1 MSLKNVSKGAF
12 HGVKGPGQIAQNRME
27 GLLSFF
33 KVQGLYSN
41 LQHLLQNSQTTVPPL
56 GRIPYHLPS
65 PYHFLCIAL
74 DGTTCQD
81 YWQYALHSQGS
92 FYYSDSRLYMVLI
105 IISLDSIFYFSP
117 TQLCPVHLPF
127 NDVDCCFSFLPEGL
141 NCTYCV
147 LSKITAF
154 FSIQLSPIQTVLC
167 PFSLKHRFDSGYP
180 LLLDLAL
187 YFGVIYK
194 SHCVLFLTLHI
205 NYHNHF

>member
-1 MSLKNVSKGAF
+1 
-12 HGVKGPGQIAQNRME
+12 ME
-27 GLLSFF
+27 S
-33 KVQGLYSN
+33 KVQDK
-41 LQHLLQNSQTTVPPL
+41 QHRTGWKACLAFLRCKAYILISSTSSKIPRLLFHPLEGFPTACPLPTTSYVQ
-56 GRIPYHLPS
+56 HQM
-65 PYHFLCIAL
+65 AL
-74 DGTTCQD
+74 TCQD

-92 FYYSDSRLYMVLI
+92 FYYSDSRLCMVLI
-105 IISLDSIFYFSP
+105 IIPLDSIFYFSP

-147 LSKITAF
+147 LSKVTAF